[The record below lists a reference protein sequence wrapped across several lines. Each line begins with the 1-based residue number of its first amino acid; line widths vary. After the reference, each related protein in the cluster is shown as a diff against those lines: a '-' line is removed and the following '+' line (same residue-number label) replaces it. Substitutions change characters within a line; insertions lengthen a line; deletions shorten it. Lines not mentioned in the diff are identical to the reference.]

1 MEETGSV
8 GVVIEE
14 LRFEVVCADL
24 AEKIDLA
31 VVLDRAENGPEGRN
45 SGPEADPVP
54 AGRFVEHLR
63 TSKVLQ
69 KPAPRTLEQH
79 ALEAMEDF

>member
-1 MEETGSV
+1 MGGIEVAEETGSV
-8 GVVIEE
+8 GVGIEE
-14 LRFEVVCADL
+14 HRVEVVFA
-24 AEKIDLA
+24 DLA
-31 VVLDRAENGPEGRN
+31 VVLDRAENGAEGRN